1 MPTAQQTKEDVMGK
15 INGIIAALNS
25 YPTLQTTNTQLSFSA
40 SANPIDLLVDFFKM
54 TQGYDYVIEKVS
66 EYVAVALPALE
77 LAVKGVL
84 LSNIRIMLSCSINPF
99 ITENMIKNGVVF
111 NINEI
116 DLLNIFNY
124 SPLNQN
130 PDNPGRYY
138 YFGCTPEDGIEI
150 LDDLKKARD
159 FNAFLWYSKNS
170 PGERIA
176 WRRETD
182 ASKPITLSQT
192 GKQVKSNGIVTV
204 EFNGRASGLTNAE
217 GDEFLV
223 QEPIDNCVHVFIGNC
238 TPEVSG
244 SHAGEIAEC
253 TRKIKKF
260 EDLAQE
266 SDKYK
271 KIVDDYR
278 RDANT
283 EAIERG
289 ASAEELNKI
298 ETDAQTDLDTL
309 KRLDDA
315 IVGYDIDF
323 DEHGKNINDIFPDGT
338 IELNSI
344 HETITIPSIVMGTNE
359 VKEKEQKIE
368 YMKNTEQKEYYPA
381 TNNYY
386 YKRFLFEWNTD
397 FVMSMKIFDEKVVS
411 AQLID
416 ALTNC
421 LKFNGIGSIT
431 ITPQMQFAQAQI
443 RNLVTKII
451 QSDDGE
457 VSDCFFSFTND
468 AYNDMLNEVELN
480 RVNLTTTNGSNANA
494 IPSTETVME
503 ALNTLSHDATK
514 EELKSAISGSI
525 YAATSAATPNEYGKD
540 GNLSLDFGI
549 NLTIIDQLIHN
560 LVYVIVLTIMQPKI
574 YVMLMMNLKLLGN
587 EPNFDLKKFIQQ
599 FKDLISQLVKT
610 IRDHV
615 LEYFKNLLMEILQE
629 LVKTLAVKL
638 TLEQYQYYV
647 TLITHCINCLKIHRN
662 QFDWIQDDVN
672 YADITEANQLEN
684 QEC

>member
-15 INGIIAALNS
+15 INAIIAALNS
-25 YPTLQTTNTQLSFSA
+25 YPALQTTNTQLSFSA
-40 SANPIDLLVDFFKM
+40 SANPIDLLVDFFKTTM
-54 TQGYDYVIEKVS
+54 GYDYVIEKVS

-84 LSNIRIMLSCSINPF
+84 LSNIRVMLSCSINPF

-124 SPLNQN
+124 SPLNKN
-130 PDNPGRYY
+130 VDNPGKYY
-138 YFGCTPEDGIEI
+138 YFGCEPEDGIEI
-150 LDDLKKARD
+150 LDDLKNTRD

-182 ASKPITLSQT
+182 VSKPITLSQT

-217 GDEFLV
+217 GDGFLV

-238 TPEVSG
+238 APEVRG
-244 SHAGEIAEC
+244 SYAAEIVEC

-266 SDKYK
+266 SSEYK
-271 KIVDDYR
+271 NKVIEYR
-278 RDANT
+278 NKANT
-283 EAIERG
+283 EAINRG
-289 ASAEELNKI
+289 DTTEEINKI
-298 ETDAQTDLDTL
+298 KTDAENDLFTL
-309 KRLDDA
+309 KRLDGA
-315 IVGYDIDF
+315 IIGVDIVSKQP
-323 DEHGKNINDIFPDGT
+323 GKNISDIFPDGT
-338 IELNSI
+338 VELNSI
-344 HETITIPSIVMGTNE
+344 HQTIVIADVIMNTNE
-359 VKEKEQKIE
+359 VKEKEYKVE
-368 YMKNTEQKEYYPA
+368 CMRNTVDKEYYPA
-381 TNNYY
+381 INNYY
-386 YKRFLFEWNTD
+386 YKRFLFEWNSD
-397 FVMSMKIFDEKVVS
+397 FIMSMKIFDEKVVS

-421 LKFNGIGSIT
+421 LKFTGGIVT

-468 AYNDMLNEVELN
+468 TYNDMLNEVELN